1 MSVKKGGKKI
11 GQVVKRFP
19 DGSYLEYDQGS
30 FDGWC
35 VYLTKSNG
43 DRRPPRDAD
52 YFDQL
57 KQLAKKYGT
66 GQVYGDYVRVYDM
79 TGKEVEAPVLAKI
92 SQIAESYKD
101 DILEVD
107 IMFSILYMA
116 MISEEKKK
124 NTKLGKR
131 IKRLGVHSLLNE
143 NQSVSSAANFMRNMK
158 WKEIAALC
166 EERGF

>member
-1 MSVKKGGKKI
+1 M
-11 GQVVKRFP
+11 
-19 DGSYLEYDQGS
+19 
-30 FDGWC
+30 
-35 VYLTKSNG
+35 
-43 DRRPPRDAD
+43 
-52 YFDQL
+52 
-57 KQLAKKYGT
+57 
-66 GQVYGDYVRVYDM
+66 RVYDM

-101 DILEVD
+101 DTLEVD
-107 IMFSILYMA
+107 IIFSILYMA